1 MKKIGLVFLSLILT
15 VVVLVACKPKPTKK
29 LSIEDRLAGEYK
41 SDLGTWEFDKN
52 GDVYFSGLKGSWWI
66 DDESTDDESTDDE
79 STDDESTDD
88 ESSESDS
95 PQKINIL
102 FFEYNK
108 EDESVISMSF
118 NSKIER
124 NDKNSYEKL
133 SKLSLNLENSRFD
146 DHKSLEEK
154 FDGIHVV
161 RLTRKQ

>member
-66 DDESTDDESTDDE
+66 DDESTDDE